1 MKFDLNQY
9 KGTIVKLINIFNNSE
24 IYGYLEDQDETS
36 GLIVINKPIVSI
48 NRMVADS
55 AGTMN
60 SIIKYSYKERDG
72 NTVTVP
78 LATVFSNDGI
88 DKHLV
93 YLNLSNFIFIP
104 LYDKSYDEEILLDKN
119 SNVVQIRKTFMDY
132 IEFIYSTY
140 TDVLHNIH
148 QAAVSI
154 VDEDNSTI

>member
-1 MKFDLNQY
+1 
-9 KGTIVKLINIFNNSE
+9 
-24 IYGYLEDQDETS
+24 
-36 GLIVINKPIVSI
+36 
-48 NRMVADS
+48 MVADS